1 MTLHPTVRELLA
13 IRGITAD
20 GLASF
25 LDPSLKR
32 LAKSGDVPG
41 VSRAAAV
48 ILKFLPERRKI
59 VVFGDYDCDG
69 VCATAIMVKAIRRL
83 GGVCEAFIP
92 DRFSEGYGMTGASIG
107 RMLDEHPDMALVV
120 TVDNGIAS
128 AAEVQSLKARGIA
141 VVVTDHH
148 LPPAVLPECDA
159 LVDPKIPEHR
169 AAAERAGCLDLCGAG
184 LAFFLAS
191 ELAAQATAAG
201 LYDGGKFGAPLLVLA
216 GIATVADIVP
226 LAEQNRIIVAN
237 ALKNMRA
244 APVGVRELFDRAR
257 RRCAE
262 TTSRDFG
269 FVISP
274 RINAAGRMGSAREAY
289 DLLMADDRE
298 EARNLAHRVD
308 CRNVERKTAENRMI
322 EEAIAQIP
330 ESPVSAAF
338 ACDSAAEGLS
348 WHSGVCGIVAARLLD
363 RYGVPA
369 AVAVGRCGSV
379 RAGEGCNAHVALSA
393 CAGFLERFGGHAAA
407 GGFTVREGCMEAF
420 REAFERE
427 CARQLGESGRSGGA
441 RWTAEP
447 EMWLEPEDLTKEL
460 HDAIRLLEPFGE
472 GNPEP
477 VFGLRQVALSDVRL
491 MGENGRHA
499 SLAFAGRNIPR
510 AVWWNHGADAEA
522 LRAKSSGRFDI
533 AFKLELSDWGGDEEH
548 VELRIQGIS
557 ASSC

>member
-20 GLASF
+20 GLELF
-25 LDPSLKR
+25 LDPSLRR
-32 LAKSGDVPG
+32 LVRAGDIPG
-41 VSRAAAV
+41 VSEAAAV
-48 ILKFLPERRKI
+48 IVRFLAAGRKI

-69 VCATAIMVKAIRRL
+69 VCATAIMVKAVRRL

-92 DRFSEGYGMTGASIG
+92 DRFSEGYGMTRASIE
-107 RMLDEHPDMALVV
+107 RMLNEHPDAAMVV
-120 TVDNGIAS
+120 TVDNGITS
-128 AAEVQSLKARGIA
+128 AAEVEMLKARGLA

-148 LPPAVLPECDA
+148 LPPAILPECDA
-159 LVDPKIPEHR
+159 LVDPKIPENR
-169 AAAERAGCLDLCGAG
+169 EAAERIGCLDLCGAG
-184 LAFFLAS
+184 LAFFLAC
-191 ELAAQATAAG
+191 ELAAQATQAG

-226 LAEQNRIIVAN
+226 LTEQNRIIVAN

-244 APVGVRELFDRAR
+244 APIGVRELFDRAR

-289 DLLMADDRE
+289 DLLMADNRE
-298 EARNLAHRVD
+298 ESRLLAQRVD
-308 CRNVERKTAENRMI
+308 CRNAERKTVENRMI
-322 EEAIAQIP
+322 EEAVAQIP
-330 ESPVSAAF
+330 DAPSAAAF
-338 ACDSAAEGLS
+338 ACDSAGAGLS

-379 RAGEGCNAHVALSA
+379 RAGDGCNAHVALSA
-393 CAGFLERFGGHAAA
+393 CAEFLERFGGHAAA
-407 GGFTVREGCMEAF
+407 GGFTVKEGCMTAF

-427 CARQLGESGRSGGA
+427 CARQLGESGAASGD
-441 RWTAEP
+441 RCFAEP
-447 EMWLEPEDLTKEL
+447 EMWLEPEDLTKDL
-460 HDAIRLLEPFGE
+460 HDAILQLEPFGE

-477 VFGLRQVALSDVRL
+477 MFGLRRVALSDVRL
-491 MGENGRHA
+491 MGERGRHA
-499 SLAFAGRNIPR
+499 SLTFSNRNIPR
-510 AVWWNHGADAEA
+510 AVWWNHGAEADA
-522 LRAKSSGRFDI
+522 LRAKSSGRFDVS
-533 AFKLELSDWGGDEEH
+533 FKLDVSDWGGNAPS
-548 VELRIQGIS
+548 VELIVKSIRPS
-557 ASSC
+557 